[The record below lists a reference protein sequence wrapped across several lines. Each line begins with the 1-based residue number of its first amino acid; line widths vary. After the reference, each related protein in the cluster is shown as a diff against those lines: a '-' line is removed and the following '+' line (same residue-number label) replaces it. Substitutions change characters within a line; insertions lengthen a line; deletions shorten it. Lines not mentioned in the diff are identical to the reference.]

1 VAELCDMARQM
12 ESAIP
17 KFEAARL
24 PTDAEIA
31 EGRRWRTD
39 LTQRSSTYARSTSR
53 CRRDGAASSR
63 PDAARV
69 TRIGEADSQLS
80 PSSTN
85 RKWDSAENPE
95 ETARP
100 TGFVGPCW
108 IYVCSTIFLTSVNE
122 NTSIISLQSF
132 PALARWASLGAR
144 QKHTL

>member
-31 EGRRWRTD
+31 ECRRWRIE
-39 LTQRSSTYARSTSR
+39 LTQRSSNYARSTSR
-53 CRRDGAASSR
+53 CRRDDAASSR

-69 TRIGEADSQLS
+69 RIGEADSQLS

-100 TGFVGPCW
+100 AGFVGPCW
-108 IYVCSTIFLTSVNE
+108 IMSVLR
-122 NTSIISLQSF
+122 SSSR
-132 PALARWASLGAR
+132 P
-144 QKHTL
+144 